1 MENGAIS
8 NGNVR
13 ASTEWDANHAAI
25 QQASGSY
32 WFSVQKNFLPNLTIA
47 RSHKL
52 RRQRILAR

>member
-1 MENGAIS
+1 MESGVIPNEK
-8 NGNVR
+8 VR
-13 ASTEWDANHAAI
+13 ASTEWDTNHAAI
-25 QQASGSY
+25 QASGSY

>member
-1 MENGAIS
+1 MESGAIS

-32 WFSVQKNFLPNLTIA
+32 WFSVQKNVLPNLTIA
-47 RSHKL
+47 RAHKL
-52 RRQRILAR
+52 

>member
-1 MENGAIS
+1 MESGAIP
-8 NGNVR
+8 NEKVR

-25 QQASGSY
+25 QASGSY